1 MSCVLFLQSFLNDIV
16 SSVVITLS
24 ILFWMNTILSTQL
37 VKVYVVGTL
46 GCLSNILFCPYKSL
60 CPKRI
65 QFHSVI
71 YSLPHSYVLQENCAL
86 FSALGDSEAIMTTT
100 FLGTSQMGLVICMW
114 ANADLEPLRK
124 SSRDFLRKRSINKQ
138 RFPLLPQKI
147 TVLDGMH
154 WPAATVFHQPEDETS
169 TRRTGWR

>member
-1 MSCVLFLQSFLNDIV
+1 M
-16 SSVVITLS
+16 
-24 ILFWMNTILSTQL
+24 
-37 VKVYVVGTL
+37 VGIL
-46 GCLSNILFCPYKSL
+46 GCLFNILFCPYKSF

-86 FSALGDSEAIMTTT
+86 SSALDDSEAIMTTT

-114 ANADLEPLRK
+114 ANAAQEPLRK

-138 RFPLLPQKI
+138 MVPPPSSEGYSVWMGCTDQLQLSSTSLRMRPAQEGQDGDNHRLVDLEPL
-147 TVLDGMH
+147 
-154 WPAATVFHQPEDETS
+154 
-169 TRRTGWR
+169 RTGQSLSYQ